1 MSIVTIMIAFFVPV
15 SVMIGLYV
23 RVWWETVR
31 RQRELRHLQGGRS
44 NSLIESQRS
53 LAVSSTSVA
62 VVNAGASLP
71 LKAMDRLGLDSSKP
85 KRATVRNFAELRKQ
99 CRKAFRPTTSER
111 KQDRKAAKTLSAIL
125 LAFIVTWLPYSVL
138 TVLKGLQLEE
148 GIPKMLWDFSY
159 YLCYINSTV
168 NPVLY
173 ALCNAAFRRTYLRIL
188 TCRSSPAASSRG
200 QRRRA
205 TGWRQGRR

>member
-23 RVWWETVR
+23 RVWWETVKRQKEVR
-31 RQRELRHLQGGRS
+31 RLQGGRS

-71 LKAMDRLGLDSSKP
+71 LKAMDRLGLDPSKP
-85 KRATVRNFAELRKQ
+85 KRATVRNFGQKF
-99 CRKAFRPTTSER
+99 RKALRPTTSER

-125 LAFIVTWLPYSVL
+125 LAFVVTWLPYSVL

-148 GIPKMLWDFSY
+148 GIPKALWDFSY

-188 TCRSSPAASSRG
+188 TCRFGSRSARG
-200 QRRRA
+200 
-205 TGWRQGRR
+205 RQ